1 MVSTLSDTRKKL
13 TIMLESKLKEFIVGA
28 LDLLDNIID
37 EDLYYET
44 FNEFQKRCT
53 SFRKG
58 FIEILK
64 EDPKNLEDINHI
76 RIIAEKIKR
85 EFDSN

>member
-1 MVSTLSDTRKKL
+1 MKLSTNLS
-13 TIMLESKLKEFIVGA
+13 SKRGVI
-28 LDLLDNIID
+28 
-37 EDLYYET
+37 
-44 FNEFQKRCT
+44 

-85 EFDSN
+85 ELDSN